1 MCGEGQGNIREAE
14 YHRNCVDIEDYTEE
28 QKLSVFCPT
37 VTQSFKYVTADDITQ
52 DALTDPKHDFSS
64 DSEFLSTILNLAL
77 DEDHHAL
84 GVILG
89 KGIKAR
95 LLEYAERYL
104 NGEVF

>member
-14 YHRNCVDIEDYTEE
+14 YHRNCVDIEDFAEE
-28 QKLSVFCPT
+28 QKIAVFCPT
-37 VTQSFKYVTADDITQ
+37 ITQSFKYVTADDMTQ
-52 DALTDPKHDFSS
+52 DALAEPKHDFASEA
-64 DSEFLSTILNLAL
+64 EFLSTIRNLAL
-77 DEDHHAL
+77 DDDYHAI

-95 LLEYAERYL
+95 LLEYAERHL